1 MLLSFYYV
9 IPYRKDF
16 VNEHIRAIVVS
27 GGKGLA
33 FPRFTG

>member
-1 MLLSFYYV
+1 MFLVFFYV

-16 VNEHIRAIVVS
+16 VNVHIRAIVVS
-27 GGKGLA
+27 GGKVLA